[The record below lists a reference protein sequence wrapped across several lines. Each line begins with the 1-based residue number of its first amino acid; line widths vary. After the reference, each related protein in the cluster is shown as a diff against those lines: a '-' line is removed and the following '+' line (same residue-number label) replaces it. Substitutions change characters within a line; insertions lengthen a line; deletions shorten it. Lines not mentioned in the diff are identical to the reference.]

1 MYPLFESICIQDG
14 KLINLHW
21 HEVRFHNAYSYH
33 YDQPPPFNL
42 LEGLGIPP
50 EFAQGKVKLRI
61 RYNQQDR
68 NFHFEHY
75 QFQKIQS
82 LQLVYTMELDY
93 QYKYSQ
99 REKLETLFAKRGNC
113 DDVLIVREGWIT
125 DSSYA
130 NVVFFD
136 GKDWWT
142 PKNPLLEGTCRARL
156 LAQGIIKEAELGVED
171 IKNFKGLKLV
181 NALRD
186 LNQPMIPISRLMY

>member
-21 HEVRFHNAYSYH
+21 HEVRFHNAYWHH

-42 LEGLGIPP
+42 LEGLGIPT

-186 LNQPMIPISRLMY
+186 LNQPMIPINRLMY